1 VIFKLTT
8 AETPLVYHLFSLEV
22 LGAESLQ
29 SVSKFVDNFRLG
41 ANNHSEETFLEEALT
56 RESQTVLV
64 GKQLLAE
71 VNVVLNTV
79 EHLKLD
85 ANHHVHSRTRLNR
98 SHTLNTA

>member
-1 VIFKLTT
+1 M
-8 AETPLVYHLFSLEV
+8 PLVYHLLSLEV
-22 LGAESLQ
+22 LGAESLK

-41 ANNHSEETFLEEALT
+41 TYNHSEETLLEKALT

-79 EHLKLD
+79 EHFKLD
-85 ANHHVHSRTRLNR
+85 ANHHVHSRTRFNR